1 MTLETIQFP
10 FGDRELPFSHPAEEA
25 EMILSVLGGED
36 YPLATTRVGSDAPII
51 IDVGSNCGA
60 AAVFFKKHH
69 PSARIICYEPSA
81 STFELLNKN
90 VVGIDGIETY
100 QCGIWDKAGT
110 FRLHHAPNAHS
121 GAATLRPGD
130 NWPSDLPGEEITTRA
145 LSSELARLGLT
156 EVHILKVDAET
167 AEAEILQEVLTG
179 SPDVRIHNIFV
190 EYHGIAIRKF
200 LTEELSVRYD
210 VHLCNVTSDR
220 QGTLLFVLRHTGT

>member
-1 MTLETIQFP
+1 
-10 FGDRELPFSHPAEEA
+10 
-25 EMILSVLGGED
+25 MILSVLGGED
-36 YPLATTRVGSDAPII
+36 YPLAATRVGSDAPII

-69 PSARIICYEPSA
+69 PGARIICFEPSA

-110 FRLHHAPNAHS
+110 FRLHHAPNANS

-130 NWPSDLPGEEITTRA
+130 NWPSDLPGEEITTRT

-200 LTEELSVRYD
+200 LTEELSVR
-210 VHLCNVTSDR
+210 
-220 QGTLLFVLRHTGT
+220 